1 MKCVYEM
8 ARQVKTDGYNY
19 WVIGYTLGQSWN
31 SGKGQIGIV
40 V

>member
-1 MKCVYEM
+1 MK
-8 ARQVKTDGYNY
+8 RQVKTDGYNY
-19 WVIGYTLGQSWN
+19 WVIGYTFGQSVN